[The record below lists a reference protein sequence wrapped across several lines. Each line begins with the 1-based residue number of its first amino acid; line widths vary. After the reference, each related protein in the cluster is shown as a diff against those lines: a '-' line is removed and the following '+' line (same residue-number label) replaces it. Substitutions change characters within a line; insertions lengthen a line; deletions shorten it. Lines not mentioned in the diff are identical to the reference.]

1 VLACATD
8 ENPWTASGQVRA
20 PLAMCRGLLLLRIEL
35 SSRAPGVPSPS
46 RSRTMAERERGSREL
61 EPPHHPA
68 AAFDRAKAKGGG
80 AQIEHWRDTI
90 ERDKPSERGAR
101 PRPGVCVVSG
111 HVRARGGLMIVLVR
125 ACTHAD
131 MPVTLTGTV

>member
-1 VLACATD
+1 
-8 ENPWTASGQVRA
+8 
-20 PLAMCRGLLLLRIEL
+20 
-35 SSRAPGVPSPS
+35 
-46 RSRTMAERERGSREL
+46 MAERERGSREL